1 MLKLS
6 EPEIMDGSL
15 DYIQHRLNGYLMELK
30 WEQEREWERARLVAF
45 TMAKS
50 MGATKAKTEKDF
62 MKIGEDLKPN
72 TLTDE
77 QIKRLRDL

>member
-1 MLKLS
+1 
-6 EPEIMDGSL
+6 
-15 DYIQHRLNGYLMELK
+15 
-30 WEQEREWERARLVAF
+30 
-45 TMAKS
+45 